1 MYPGKTFNPG
11 TVKGEEKEAKKVR
24 AMAIKVETTS
34 MAEANI
40 HIKVVVVRAMA
51 MGIMYIKATHV
62 RQCR

>member
-1 MYPGKTFNPG
+1 
-11 TVKGEEKEAKKVR
+11 
-24 AMAIKVETTS
+24 MAIKVETTS